1 MSILAE
7 TEPPSGM
14 KGLVYEHLFS
24 IRADLKGSLDAG
36 DAALG
41 RRVLNAVDKGT
52 FEGPRL
58 KGEINPGTGDWM
70 LVRRDN
76 TAIVDARIVLRT
88 DDGALIHMSYG
99 GRIAIPAEILGQA
112 RDPERR
118 HLLDPTRYYFRT
130 TPVFETG
137 AEKYAWLNNVVC
149 VGSGR
154 LLQGRA
160 VAYEVFQI
168 L

>member
-1 MSILAE
+1 MAVTSEVSAS
-7 TEPPSGM
+7 SG
-14 KGLVYEHLFS
+14 KRLSYEHLFS
-24 IRADLKGSLDAG
+24 IRAELREALDAG
-36 DAALG
+36 EAALG
-41 RRVLNAVDKGT
+41 RRILNTVDQGT

-70 LVRRDN
+70 PVRRDG
-76 TAIVDARIVLRT
+76 TSVVDARIVLRT

-99 GRIAIPAEILGQA
+99 GRIAIPAEMLGQA

-118 HLLDPTRYYFRT
+118 HLLDPMQYYFRT

-137 AEKYAWLNNVVC
+137 AERYAWLNNVVC

-154 LLQGRA
+154 LLHGKV
-160 VAYEVFQI
+160 VAYDIFQI